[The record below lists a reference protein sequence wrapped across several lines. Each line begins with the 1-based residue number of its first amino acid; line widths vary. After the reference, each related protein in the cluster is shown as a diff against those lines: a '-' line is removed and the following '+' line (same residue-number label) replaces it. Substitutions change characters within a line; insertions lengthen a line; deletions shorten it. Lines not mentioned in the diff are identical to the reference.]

1 MQTQTIKKGMVQTAL
16 KVIKIRGYLGFY
28 DGFSAA
34 AIRQMTC
41 TSLRFSLYECGKDL
55 EMFNYSNSLISK
67 IFTAS
72 ISGTIGSLVG
82 IPMDVINVRMQT
94 NMQVAAHGKRNY
106 KHFIDALIR
115 IPKEE
120 GWMALYNGGFAA
132 VLKSAIGTTGQLAVY
147 DQVKSEL
154 HTRFMMDDDVYLHLK
169 SSFISSIID
178 AIITQPFDVLKT
190 LMMNAPPGQFPT
202 VAHAIKYMMRFG
214 YWGPYRGLAPTIV
227 RKAPATILLF
237 LIYEQLR
244 INLGSLPLESQ

>member
-94 NMQVAAHGKRNY
+94 NMQVAAHGKR
-106 KHFIDALIR
+106 KRRA
-115 IPKEE
+115 
-120 GWMALYNGGFAA
+120 GWPYTMEASL
-132 VLKSAIGTTGQLAVY
+132 
-147 DQVKSEL
+147 
-154 HTRFMMDDDVYLHLK
+154 RF
-169 SSFISSIID
+169 SN
-178 AIITQPFDVLKT
+178 QP
-190 LMMNAPPGQFPT
+190 
-202 VAHAIKYMMRFG
+202 
-214 YWGPYRGLAPTIV
+214 
-227 RKAPATILLF
+227 
-237 LIYEQLR
+237 
-244 INLGSLPLESQ
+244 